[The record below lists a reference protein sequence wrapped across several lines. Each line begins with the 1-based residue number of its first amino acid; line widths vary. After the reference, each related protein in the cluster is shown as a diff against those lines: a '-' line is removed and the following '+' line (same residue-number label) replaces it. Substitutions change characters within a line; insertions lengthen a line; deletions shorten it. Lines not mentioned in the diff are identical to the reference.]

1 MDERRA
7 FEAWARDNVGQPSFA
22 GKHVR
27 DGAWSYNHN
36 FMDAHWRAWQA
47 ATAAER
53 ERCAKVC
60 ERERMVRG
68 GEVFA
73 ADIRK
78 G

>member
-1 MDERRA
+1 MDERKA

-53 ERCAKVC
+53 ERCAKAVDNWMR
-60 ERERMVRG
+60 REDMTG
-68 GEVFA
+68 D
-73 ADIRK
+73 DIRK
-78 G
+78 V